1 MSSFSLTDETAIDV
15 LIFWIE
21 SSDGAI
27 SYDEKKAVQDVLSN
41 MNYTM
46 DTYHDTISHLGALS
60 TEHLREVEEEAIQ
73 YVKKH
78 FSDDGKKLTYQLLYS
93 VASSDGSPS
102 AVEKEKLKKLNEEF
116 GLS

>member
-15 LIFWIE
+15 LLFWIE

-27 SYDEKKAVQDVLSN
+27 SYEEDKAVQDVLSN
-41 MNYTM
+41 MQYTM
-46 DTYHDTISHLGALS
+46 STYRKTISHLGALS
-60 TEHLREVEEEAIQ
+60 TEHLKEVEKEALE

-93 VASSDGSPS
+93 VANCDGK
-102 AVEKEKLKKLNEEF
+102 ATEREKEKLQIMKDEF
-116 GLS
+116 GL

>member
-27 SYDEKKAVQDVLSN
+27 SYSEQNAVKDVLSN
-41 MNYTM
+41 MEYTM
-46 DTYHDTISHLGALS
+46 RTYHDTISHLGALS
-60 TEHLREVEEEAIQ
+60 TEGLHEVEKDAID

-78 FSDDGKKLTYQLLYS
+78 FSDEGKKLTHQLLYS
-93 VASSDGSPS
+93 VASSDGTPNSD
-102 AVEKEKLKKLNEEF
+102 EKKKLDHFKSEV
-116 GLS
+116 GI